1 MGIMIDPDSVG
12 GRLKG
17 FADAY
22 PLFFAALDETNGT
35 FASLNTFWSGE
46 RYIEVMTA
54 WNNTIPELNN
64 NLKELARCSEILNA
78 ILKNYTSADNNPV
91 SIDCAAARFL
101 TSCEIA
107 KDRKIKFED
116 YMAADELSKIKKS
129 LQTAMSYAKTMKAE
143 NNSADWS
150 DEGAAIDNAKVD
162 VNSYLT
168 HILTYL
174 DSLSKSIEKA
184 LVDISTDFKGA
195 GHSY

>member
-91 SIDCAAARFL
+91 SIDCAAVRFL

-129 LQTAMSYAKTMKAE
+129 LQTAMSYANTMKAE

-150 DEGAAIDNAKVD
+150 DEGVAIDNAKED